1 MFPSEPIRITV
12 SKFKTFVLFFMVILA
27 ILYLHFR
34 SQNKDELELLKVK
47 HQEMQLMIRTYIQEM
62 TYIAPGSEEVKLI
75 DKKVAEFKKNLN
87 FIEDDM
93 KQKRMIWF
101 LE

>member
-1 MFPSEPIRITV
+1 
-12 SKFKTFVLFFMVILA
+12 MVILA
-27 ILYLHFR
+27 ILFLHFR

-62 TYIAPGSEEVKLI
+62 TYIVPGSEKVNLI
-75 DKKVAEFKKNLN
+75 DKKVVEYKKSLN
-87 FIEDDM
+87 IIEDDM
-93 KQKRMIWF
+93 KHIRMIWF